1 MNDDSKKMILARRAR
16 FVAAALAGV
25 GVACG
30 KEQAQPQPCL
40 SQVYVAPD
48 AEPMPCLSPPV
59 YVPPDA
65 EATKDDAGGPVDA
78 GSAEPDAARPMPC
91 LSPRPNPTQPPRP
104 CLSVAPPTK
113 PIAPKQ

>member
-1 MNDDSKKMILARRAR
+1 MNDDSKKLILARRAR

-30 KEQAQPQPCL
+30 KEPAQPQPCL
-40 SQVYVAPD
+40 SPVYVAPPD

-65 EATKDDAGGPVDA
+65 DTTTTEASDAGA
-78 GSAEPDAARPMPC
+78 GAEPDAAKPMPC
-91 LSPRPNPTQPPRP
+91 LSPRPNPTPPPRP
-104 CLSVAPPTK
+104 CLSVVPPTK
-113 PIAPKQ
+113 PVAPKQ